1 MSDDNPMAASMK
13 TMTYT
18 MPLIS
23 VVFGFTL
30 PAGLGLYWVAS
41 AAVRSVQQLAVNK
54 YLSKKSIDDI
64 IKENQEKAKKKREKK
79 GTSAE
84 EINKMATTS
93 TRNVGTSSS
102 KAKGRAIDA
111 EKEEKIRKAQ
121 ELAKNAKPGSLTSK
135 ANLVNKYNSGG
146 CGTGMNG
153 MKGSIRVSAKTLDD
167 AITEALIQL
176 GVTSDR
182 LEYNVIEKGSA
193 GFLGIGMKQAV
204 IEAWKK
210 EDKEE
215 EEFLKAVEE
224 TIRENPV
231 KEYFA
236 KEDNVKEDDVK
247 EHQAEEAAKKEEAV
261 REEKT
266 EKEEASAN
274 AKEEKSEPVSVK
286 EKELLAKVEDETI
299 RYVEQFVKDTLK
311 AMDMDVEITSSIDK
325 DGALYVDMKGENMG
339 ILIGKRGQT
348 LDSLQY
354 LANRVA
360 NKHQSGYVRVKLD
373 TENYRARREETLKHL
388 AKNIAH
394 KVKRNRRPVILEP
407 MNPYER
413 RIIHSTLQSDPYV
426 TTHSEG
432 EEPYRKVVVT
442 LKR

>member
-1 MSDDNPMAASMK
+1 
-13 TMTYT
+13 
-18 MPLIS
+18 
-23 VVFGFTL
+23 
-30 PAGLGLYWVAS
+30 
-41 AAVRSVQQLAVNK
+41 
-54 YLSKKSIDDI
+54 
-64 IKENQEKAKKKREKK
+64 
-79 GTSAE
+79 
-84 EINKMATTS
+84 
-93 TRNVGTSSS
+93 
-102 KAKGRAIDA
+102 
-111 EKEEKIRKAQ
+111 
-121 ELAKNAKPGSLTSK
+121 
-135 ANLVNKYNSGG
+135 
-146 CGTGMNG
+146 

-299 RYVEQFVKDTLK
+299 RYVEQFAKDTLK